1 MGSAN
6 WSEVMLSIIPGVVTA
21 LITSIVSAFLFAK
34 KLRSELSTKR
44 DFILKDQRDGII
56 LNMWEKTFNSYRLA
70 TYLSESI
77 KSYPSLNQMSDKE
90 LNETLM
96 ATGLTKS
103 EKEEIL
109 VAQDKIRAY
118 GWVVSRREIKDANE
132 SLIGLQVYLNTNRLF
147 IPEDIVKA
155 EDEFIRRIN
164 LSISNYDNWLRTD
177 KNFPEMLKASREEI
191 KKAKEKYDEIED
203 LSRKLF

>member
-6 WSEVMLSIIPGVVTA
+6 WSEVMLNSIPGIVTA
-21 LITSIVSAFLFAK
+21 LITSIVSAFLFTK
-34 KLRSELSTKR
+34 KLRSELSIKR

-70 TYLSESI
+70 TYVSELI

-96 ATGLTKS
+96 ATGFTES

-109 VAQDKIRAY
+109 VAQDKIREY
-118 GWVVSRREIKDANE
+118 GWVVSRREIKAAKE

-147 IPEDIVKA
+147 IPEDIAKA
-155 EDEFIRRIN
+155 EDEFIWRIN
-164 LSISNYDNWLRTD
+164 LSIINYEDWLRTG
-177 KNFPEMLKASREEI
+177 NVAPEMITASREEI